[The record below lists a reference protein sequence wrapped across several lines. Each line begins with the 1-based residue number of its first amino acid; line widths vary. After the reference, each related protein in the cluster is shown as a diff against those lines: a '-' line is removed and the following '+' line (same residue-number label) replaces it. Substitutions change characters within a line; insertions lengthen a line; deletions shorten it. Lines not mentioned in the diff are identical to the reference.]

1 MFLIYPE
8 ILIDILGY
16 DLKTLLKKF
25 FAVEGI
31 QFSFTDRT
39 LNNILSGKH
48 TPSKNNEAE
57 LKSKFTYIFDKYYE
71 KKITSFDSYIE
82 SFIDKYPIDYGLKW
96 GVGIENLRMAGG
108 KDFFP
113 ITQEIILKLEQLDI
127 HLKEELNRLGDKE
140 DNESV
145 TKIIQDNILIKK
157 FVSKKEV
164 IQTHIPQISIP
175 ACFNTTLYLLAC
187 LESEFIVFNE
197 DIDCKHSRIAKFL
210 LPQKKND
217 EIRLP
222 IARFFDYISI
232 ISKQQS
238 PHSPHSMIKYIS
250 LLSEKKD
257 TLERSLSKKRKFYS
271 WTAGKHKPKI
281 IEIKNIIKGVFKD
294 IDDWN
299 LDFAINIYYISFFL
313 TNLFKRLQEINV
325 NNHFWKSDDDLINFF
340 YNYETFYK
348 TLEEDMSNIKA
359 GKKTCLDIF

>member
-197 DIDCKHSRIAKFL
+197 DIDCKHSRIAKYL

-232 ISKQQS
+232 ITEKST
-238 PHSPHSMIKYIS
+238 HSMIQYVS
-250 LLSEKKD
+250 LLQKNEDPTKKF
-257 TLERSLSKKRKFYS
+257 ESQKRKFYS
-271 WTAGKHKPKI
+271 WISGKHKPKI
-281 IEIKNIIKGVFKD
+281 IEIKNIIKGVFQD

-299 LDFAINIYYISFFL
+299 LEFGINIYYIAFFL
-313 TNLFKRLQEINV
+313 NNLFIRLQE
-325 NNHFWKSDDDLINFF
+325 LI
-340 YNYETFYK
+340 Y
-348 TLEEDMSNIKA
+348 
-359 GKKTCLDIF
+359 TCF